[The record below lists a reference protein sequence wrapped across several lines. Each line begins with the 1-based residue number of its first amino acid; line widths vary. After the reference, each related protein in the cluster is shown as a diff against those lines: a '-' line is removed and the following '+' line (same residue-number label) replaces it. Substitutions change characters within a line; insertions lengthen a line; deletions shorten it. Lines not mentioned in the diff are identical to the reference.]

1 MGIKVSQMP
10 STNTLTDNDLVMV
23 VQDNENKKINKK
35 DLQNNLTD
43 PDLTKRVEELE
54 EENAYLNSLVEQ
66 AFDKKE
72 VEGEELSIDNTIEA
86 KMNVSLYG
94 NTKQN
99 GEPTPVTPVEIQ
111 SVTGNN
117 KVVVSNKNLLNIENR
132 TYTNNG
138 ISAKVENGT
147 FIINGTPSGSTS
159 FLNFSNITLKA
170 GTYTISANNTLKLT
184 NESDFRITNSNGTTI
199 FARLYLS
206 SENAKLTF
214 TLNEDLVNGNVQLRT
229 DTSITYNNFV
239 IKPQLEQGDTA
250 TSYVPHKETIY
261 ELDLGNI
268 EMNGIGEYRDT
279 FVSIGDKWYKR
290 EVIGSV
296 TLNGSENWQK
306 SVKTGVTRYFQN
318 TTPQSIKYTS
328 RVTTNLLLVC
338 SNYFLGITQNASD
351 NNGIGIAPFNSVGC
365 LLNLSVDTSFD
376 TVEKLK
382 TFIADKKPIYKY
394 VKAESTDIEITD
406 TTLISQLEALKTAMS
421 YTEQTNISQIND
433 DIPFILK
440 VTALASYNSRI
451 VALENAILNA
461 NRSTQTENARKS
473 NEIIEETKK
482 EVVDK

>member
-35 DLQNNLTD
+35 DLQNNLSD
-43 PDLTKRVEELE
+43 PSLTKRVEELE
-54 EENAYLNSLVEQ
+54 KENAYLNNLAEQ

-72 VEGEELSIDNTIEA
+72 VEGEELSINDTIEA

-94 NTKQN
+94 NTKQD

-111 SVTGNN
+111 RVTGNN
-117 KVVVSNKNLLNIENR
+117 SVSITGKNLLPNNLENR
-132 TYTNNG
+132 TIGGVTFTNNNNSFSLKGTSTRG
-138 ISAKVENGT
+138 IGVN
-147 FIINGTPSGSTS
+147 ICN
-159 FLNFSNITLKA
+159 NITLKA
-170 GTYTISANNTLKLT
+170 NKYTFSANHIPTGVFISLDNKGYSML
-184 NESDFRITNSNGTTI
+184 NSNTFKI
-199 FARLYLS
+199 S
-206 SENAKLTF
+206 F
-214 TLNEDLVNGNVQLRT
+214 TLTEDTTYNSCFLWIEQGITLDDTFEVQLEIGNQT
-229 DTSITYNNFV
+229 
-239 IKPQLEQGDTA
+239 E
-250 TSYVPHKETIY
+250 Y
-261 ELDLGNI
+261 EPYQNTKYPISLGNI
-268 EMNGIGEYRDT
+268 ELCK
-279 FVSIGDKWYKR
+279 IGDYQDYFYKNNNKWYKR

-296 TLNGSENWQK
+296 TLDGSENWQK
-306 SVKTGVTRYFQN
+306 SLKAGVTRYFQN

-328 RVTTNLLLVC
+328 GVSTNLLLVC

-351 NNGIGIAPFNSVGC
+351 NNGIGIAPYNSAGC

-382 TFIADKKPIYKY
+382 TFIANKKPIYKY

-406 TTLISQLEALKTAMS
+406 TTLISQLETLKTAMS
-421 YTEQTNISQIND
+421 YTEQTNISQINN

>member
-10 STNTLTDNDLVMV
+10 STNTLTDNDLIMV

-43 PDLTKRVEELE
+43 PSLTKRVEELE
-54 EENAYLNSLVEQ
+54 KENAYLNNLVEQ

-72 VEGEELSIDNTIEA
+72 VEGEELSINDTIEA

-111 SVTGNN
+111 RVTGNN
-117 KVVVSNKNLLNIENR
+117 KVVVSNKNLLSNNATSQTINGVVFIKNEDGSITAKGTATAITDIYILGNTT
-132 TYTNNG
+132 TYKKING
-138 ISAKVENGT
+138 YGNLKLNGCNDGSLSTYMLYCVQNKNGT
-147 FIINGTPSGSTS
+147 LSYYQNYKDDINITSTEEDTFRVFIRVMANATINTTFYPMIR
-159 FLNFSNITLKA
+159 FSN
-170 GTYTISANNTLKLT
+170 
-184 NESDFRITNSNGTTI
+184 
-199 FARLYLS
+199 
-206 SENAKLTF
+206 
-214 TLNEDLVNGNVQLRT
+214 
-229 DTSITYNNFV
+229 
-239 IKPQLEQGDTA
+239 TA

-268 EMNGIGEYRDT
+268 ELCKIGNYQDY
-279 FVSIGDKWYKR
+279 FYKNNNKWYKR

-296 TLNGSENWQK
+296 TLDGSEKWHLAERTDTNNGVIYIDYSTIGRSDFSNKGAYSNYAKFITSFSTKVGQFDTHYSQWRFYAPTNTIT
-306 SVKTGVTRYFQN
+306 VNEWKTML
-318 TTPQSIKYTS
+318 K
-328 RVTTNLLLVC
+328 TTNL
-338 SNYFLGITQNASD
+338 Q
-351 NNGIGIAPFNSVGC
+351 
-365 LLNLSVDTSFD
+365 
-376 TVEKLK
+376 LK
-382 TFIADKKPIYKY
+382 YIKS
-394 VKAESTDIEITD
+394 ESSDIEITD

-440 VTALASYNSRI
+440 VTALANYNSRI

-461 NRSTQTENARKS
+461 NRTTQTENTRKS
-473 NEIIEETKK
+473 NEVIEETKK